1 VPALPAPE
9 RDNVVEVTD
18 ESFAD
23 EVLRSDRPVLVDF
36 WAPWCGPCKA
46 VGRVLDELEAEHG
59 DRLAFAKVN
68 IDEHP
73 LRAAELGVLSIPT
86 VILFEGGGRKESV
99 VGARPRAHFE
109 KTFAAWLAA

>member
-1 VPALPAPE
+1 M
-9 RDNVVEVTD
+9 VEVTD

-23 EVLRSDRPVLVDF
+23 DVLAADRPVIVDF

-59 DRLAFAKVN
+59 NQLAFVKMN

-86 VILFEGGGRKESV
+86 VILFEGGDRQESV
-99 VGARPRAHFE
+99 VGARPRSHFE
-109 KTFAAWLAA
+109 KSFARWLAA